1 MAKLHL
7 LPQHKVIA
15 ILKKNGFK
23 EVRVRKHITM
33 KKKVNGRI
41 LTTWIPKHNEVTV
54 FVIKYIVKQTGK
66 PIDEFYEK

>member
-1 MAKLHL
+1 
-7 LPQHKVIA
+7 LPQHKVIT

-23 EVRVRKHITM
+23 KARVRKHITM
-33 KKKVNGRI
+33 KKKINGKV

-54 FVIKYIVKQTGK
+54 FVIKYIARQTGK

>member
-1 MAKLHL
+1 MAKPHP
-7 LPQHKVIA
+7 LPQHKVIT

-23 EVRVRKHITM
+23 KARVRKHITM
-33 KKKVNGRI
+33 KKKINGKV

-54 FVIKYIVKQTGK
+54 FVIKYIARQTGK